1 MLSAPMLPH
10 AAHIADEWAAL
21 HRHLNFAVH
30 DREVHYFT
38 ALALASPDELFAH
51 MLLKKLKLSRK
62 LGNDAS
68 ATRLVGLNSRVEFIA
83 GEGERRSATLLHAP
97 GEYDAAEEISI
108 ASLTAA
114 GLIGLSEGQAILWPD
129 PAGQFRPLKVTRI
142 AAPTPGRMLQYA

>member
-10 AAHIADEWAAL
+10 AAQIADEWAAL
-21 HRHLNFAVH
+21 HRHLTFAVH

-51 MLLKKLKLSRK
+51 MLLKKLKLSKK

-68 ATRLVGLNSRVEFIA
+68 ATRLVGLNSQVEFIA
-83 GEGERRSATLLHAP
+83 GEGQRRSVRLLHSP
-97 GEYDAAEEISI
+97 GPYDASNELSI

-129 PAGQFRPLKVTRI
+129 PAGEFRPLKVTRI
-142 AAPTPGRMLQYA
+142 AAPLPGRMLQYA

>member
-1 MLSAPMLPH
+1 MRSAPMLPH

-97 GEYDAAEEISI
+97 GDAAGEISI

-129 PAGQFRPLKVTRI
+129 PAGEFRPLKVTRI
-142 AAPTPGRMLQYA
+142 AAPPPGRMLQYA